1 MIILCGKEIDEK
13 YISEQ
18 FEFIIDH
25 PFLKDDEAYS
35 FNRQFLK
42 ELGLKGDSVGWC
54 TVKNPN
60 AEKIK
65 AIFEKANTEKVKVRG
80 EYSLSLTPDYESEWY
95 NIKGYIISTAADLT
109 ESRTFT
115 YGNEKYYLSEIKAY
129 AVPKSAAFTD
139 NSIGEFATFRED
151 AVKFIQ
157 SKSLS
162 GIEFLWMPDCGRYAA
177 PNFYQ
182 AFPENFIERC
192 YTSNMSFNLYDLK
205 LKDFNG
211 TTEVS
216 RIIFQNC
223 KRLYLDLP
231 LAVDKKELPK
241 TDFAGICPKHT
252 IDNRLL
258 IRKECRD
265 LLIEAGL
272 AKAEHFSPIIVTD
285 KLNVQKAKPLML
297 LETSEYKSVPQFV
310 KFQIQEE
317 FEKHILKKKPQRT
330 ATEKLAL
337 QTLKAAKKEDPD
349 NYNKKAGVKALADI
363 PDEKLTP
370 YCKIADGGALSDEYT
385 FLSIKEML
393 EETKEFTAEQALE
406 NTDIIDKNAIV
417 FAKAADGEYILLLH
431 DGRVARYQQGEIG
444 FSESWDNLHT
454 FFVDTIQ
461 I

>member
-60 AEKIK
+60 TEKIN
-65 AIFEKANTEKVKVRG
+65 AIFDKAKAEKVKVRG
-80 EYSLSLTPDYESEWY
+80 EYTLSLTPDYESEWY
-95 NIKGYIISTAADLT
+95 DIEGCNISSASDLT
-109 ESRTFT
+109 ENRTFT
-115 YGNEKYYLSEIKAY
+115 CGGENYYLSEIKAY
-129 AVPKSAAFTD
+129 AMPKNIVFT
-139 NSIGEFATFRED
+139 NNTVGEFAVFRED

-157 SKSLS
+157 SKGFS
-162 GIEFLWMPDCGRYAA
+162 GIDFLWMPDCGRYAA

-182 AFPENFIERC
+182 AFPVKFVNRC
-192 YTSNMSFNLYDLK
+192 YTSNMSFGLYDLK
-205 LKDFNG
+205 AQDFDG

-223 KRLYLDLP
+223 KRLHLDLP
-231 LAVDKKELPK
+231 LAVDKKELPE

-252 IDNRLL
+252 INNRLL

-272 AKAEHFSPIIVTD
+272 AKAEHFSPVIVTD
-285 KLNVQKAKPLML
+285 KLNIQKAKPLML
-297 LETSEYKSVPQFV
+297 LETAEYKSVPQFV
-310 KFQIQEE
+310 RFQIQEE
-317 FEKHILKKKPQRT
+317 FEKHILKKKPQRM

-337 QTLKAAKKEDPD
+337 QTLKAAKKESPD

-363 PDEKLTP
+363 PDERLAP
-370 YCKIADGGALSDEYT
+370 YCKIADGAVLSDEYN
-385 FLSIKEML
+385 FLSIREML
-393 EETKEFTAEQALE
+393 EETKEFAAEQSLE
-406 NTDIIDKNAIV
+406 NTDTVDEKAIV
-417 FAKAADGEYILLLH
+417 FAKAADGEYVLLLP
-431 DGRVARYQQGEIG
+431 DGRAVRYQQGEIG